1 MVFWASYVYIV
12 SCHGRTAPGHLEA
25 SAMLLLHIELE
36 DVDAL
41 LTTVETTHSTTLVV
55 VEIPHMGITLEDLK
69 HLKKLVLEDV

>member
-41 LTTVETTHSTTLVV
+41 LTAVETTHSTTLVV
-55 VEIPHMGITLEDLK
+55 VEIPHMGITLVDLK
-69 HLKKLVLEDV
+69 HLTKLALEDL